1 MKREGKL
8 LVNTRPG
15 ELSPGDILQ
24 HRYVIVS
31 KIGGGGMGRVYEA
44 RDNHMANRPV
54 AIKEMKQD
62 ALDTAQLELAYKR
75 FEREA
80 AMLSLVQNE
89 HLPRIHHFFEENGRY
104 YLVMQLIEGVTLL
117 QQVSLNQGPLPVL
130 VAVDYA
136 LQLCDALIHLHTR
149 RDPIIF
155 RDLKPSNV
163 IIQPDGHLFLV
174 DFGIARHFRA
184 GQTSDTEIFGTPGYM
199 APEMAV
205 TQTDARSDLFSLGVT
220 LHFALT
226 GKIPAYVERNRV
238 LTPVVAHNAE
248 VPTQLQALIVKL
260 VQLAPNARPQSA
272 AEVKSQLER
281 IHRHMLANQVKVGQT
296 GYTTVASKSLT
307 FHQQPTVAG
316 TRYQGGW
323 RSPLAAL
330 EKLPGLLLSGM
341 AFLLQP
347 LGASAIRA
355 ASVVMSADA
364 RREVYDRY
372 LFLRVRLNNTGVWT
386 TRFLALL
393 LSMLLGSIVLSVF
406 IAAHFGA
413 SVSHVEFGLACVLL
427 VTIIL
432 SAGQLTNPVPRTI
445 LLCTGCCIT
454 MAFLTLLVS
463 SGFQTAPDGSAQP
476 VTLNLLMISTLVLLT
491 LMALLGNIAIRK
503 QYVAGAKPAHGF
515 TRLSHAGIAAVAGVC
530 FLLQFAFGEQEQI
543 IFFPSTFRPFGTTLS
558 ASATTNIVP
567 LLLFGC
573 VGIISL
579 LRISQ
584 AFKGFD
590 RAMIFTL
597 CLLYVPAQYTFG
609 LSELSH
615 AFPGAFRLALVSLN
629 LLILALPLVLA
640 ILAFFP
646 LPDHMAWIRLLPLF
660 ALSLGVAWLQGF
672 LGDQEPFSLLSS
684 QSQQVT
690 GSLPHLTVSGQVVF
704 FSLAI
709 ALALLFT
716 GVVFYR
722 RRAPV
727 RTKWQYTSPLA
738 TPAGTSG
745 IASAADRIG
754 MLGVALGC
762 GAVQWAFWQG
772 MLQSAPTLSAS
783 AQSANALYAP
793 LLSLG
798 VGYAVMGLSLLTT
811 CIVGI
816 GSLFNLSQTPPRL
829 VGLVKF
835 LDRVTVLGI
844 AIIGLLL
851 LNSFGT
857 HGGWLANALN
867 LSQATSSGASSVPV
881 SDGTIH
887 YSLILMILIAI
898 FGLIALFRLTRAFG
912 WAERVLLLLSGAGA
926 MLMLTDT
933 LDVQQ
938 LPLFS
943 AHVQQATGSFLSSLN
958 ADQVVALSLL
968 IAALLSF
975 AWLLST
981 TIVSDRVAPG
991 IIFGLVALLALLAA
1005 VSAQQTP
1012 VILAFIVMIQGVLIA
1027 AKVERVRHG
1036 NAPNAP

>member
-1 MKREGKL
+1 MKKEGKL
-8 LVNTRPG
+8 LVNTGPG

-24 HRYVIVS
+24 NRYVIVS
-31 KIGGGGMGRVYEA
+31 KIGGGGMGRVYQA

-89 HLPRIHHFFEENGRY
+89 HLPRIHHFFAENGRY
-104 YLVMQLIEGVTLL
+104 YLVMQLIEGATLL

-155 RDLKPSNV
+155 RDLKPSNI

-199 APEMAV
+199 APEMAL
-205 TQTDARSDLFSLGVT
+205 TQSDARSDLFSLGVT

-238 LTPVVAHNAE
+238 LTPVLAHNAE
-248 VPTQLQALIVKL
+248 VPAQLHALILKL

-296 GYTTVASKSLT
+296 GYTTVVSKSLT

-393 LSMLLGSIVLSVF
+393 LSMLLGSTVLSVF

-413 SVSHVEFGLACVLL
+413 SVSHIEFGLAFVLL

-432 SAGQLTNPVPRTI
+432 SGGQLTNPVPRTI
-445 LLCTGCCIT
+445 LLCTGCCIS
-454 MAFLTLLVS
+454 MAFLTLLAS
-463 SGFQTAPDGSAQP
+463 SDFQTAPDGSAQP
-476 VTLNLLMISTLVLLT
+476 VTLNLLMIYTLVTLT
-491 LMALLGNIAIRK
+491 LIALLGHIAIRK
-503 QYVAGAKPAHGF
+503 QYVAGAKPVHGF
-515 TRLSHAGIAAVAGVC
+515 TRLSHAGMAAIAGVC

-543 IFFPSTFRPFGTTLS
+543 IFFPSTFLPFGTSISSS
-558 ASATTNIVP
+558 ASANIVP
-567 LLLFGC
+567 LLLLGC
-573 VGIISL
+573 IGIISL

-584 AFKGFD
+584 PFKGFD
-590 RAMIFTL
+590 RAMLFTL

-609 LSELSH
+609 LSELNR
-615 AFPGAFRLALVSLN
+615 AFPGAFQSGLVLLN

-640 ILAFFP
+640 MLAFFP

-672 LGDQEPFSLLSS
+672 LGDQEPFSALSR
-684 QSQQVT
+684 QVT
-690 GSLPHLTVSGQVVF
+690 DSLPRLALFGQVVF

-709 ALALLFT
+709 ASTLLFV
-716 GVVFYR
+716 GVIFYR

-727 RTKWQYTSPLA
+727 RAKWQSTVILA
-738 TPAGTSG
+738 TTSGTSSIG
-745 IASAADRIG
+745 SAADRIG
-754 MLGVALGC
+754 LLGVALGC
-762 GAVQWAFWQG
+762 GAVQWAFWQD

-783 AQSANALYAP
+783 AQNANALYAP

-798 VGYAVMGLSLLTT
+798 VGYAVMGLSLLTAAL
-811 CIVGI
+811 VAV
-816 GSLFNLSQTPPRL
+816 SALFNLSQSYPRL
-829 VGLVKF
+829 AGLVKF

-857 HGGWLANALN
+857 HGGWLATALN
-867 LSQATSSGASSVPV
+867 LSQATSSGASSAPV
-881 SDGTIH
+881 ADGTIH

-912 WAERVLLLLSGAGA
+912 RAERVLLLLSGAGA

-958 ADQVVALSLL
+958 TDQVVALSLL

-1027 AKVERVRHG
+1027 VKVERVRHG
-1036 NAPNAP
+1036 NAQNAP